1 MKLKFTKGIK
11 GMTTDFRGLSTE
23 FKVGAFALIVIALL
37 AWATIR
43 VGDKTTIA
51 GGAYDLKVAFTNAT
65 GLKLKAP
72 VELAGVQVGVVK
84 DIELLDSR
92 EALVTIGLSNKV
104 KLPDDSTAVLRTR
117 GFLGETYVELV
128 PGTMGNPV
136 LEDGNE
142 IPYAFRTGDI
152 NTLVG
157 QFNQIADDIKAVTGS
172 LRTMIGEDETS
183 PINRIVGNLED
194 FSQSIR
200 DITIRN
206 SENVDRISENL
217 AAMTEQLRFLIA
229 RGESDIQESM
239 ERIASITRK
248 IDEGRGTVGRL
259 VNDEETVD
267 KLNEAID
274 SLNET
279 LGSYRRLE
287 AEIGYHMEFMAKS
300 HDFKNYVDLT
310 LRPSPDKGFMVGIVS
325 DPNPNP
331 TYVVRQ
337 TDVTVGNN
345 TTRVTTNTGTVDRN
359 AIKWNA
365 QLMKSFYDFTIRG
378 GLIESTGGIG
388 MDYKIGPAEIK
399 FDAFDFQTRNNL
411 RPHLK
416 VWANINITKNFQLL
430 GGADDFISADSQNR
444 DFFFGAG
451 FRFVD
456 EDIKTI
462 GGMGSSLIK

>member
-1 MKLKFTKGIK
+1 VKFMK
-11 GMTTDFRGLSTE
+11 GMSTE
-23 FKVGAFALIVIALL
+23 FKVGAFALLVILLL

-43 VGDKTTIA
+43 VGDKTSIA
-51 GGAYDLKVAFTNAT
+51 GGAYDLKVVFANAT

-92 EALVTIGLSNKV
+92 EAQVTLGLSKKV
-104 KLPDDSTAVLRTR
+104 RLPDDSTAVLRTR

-128 PGTMGNPV
+128 PGTIGNPT
-136 LEDGNE
+136 LEEGNE

-172 LRTMIGEDETS
+172 LRTMIGDDETS
-183 PINRIVGNLED
+183 PINRIVMNLED

-200 DITIRN
+200 DITVRN

-217 AAMTEQLRFLIA
+217 AAMTEQLRHLIA
-229 RGESDIQESM
+229 QGEADVQESM

-248 IDEGRGTVGRL
+248 IDEGKGTVGRL
-259 VNDEETVD
+259 VNDEETVE
-267 KLNEAID
+267 KLNQAID
-274 SLNET
+274 SLNDT

-310 LRPSPDKGFMVGIVS
+310 LRPSPDKGFMIGIVS
-325 DPNPNP
+325 DPDPDP
-331 TYVVRQ
+331 TFVVRE

-345 TTRVTTNTGTVDRN
+345 TTRVSTTTGTIDRN
-359 AIKWNA
+359 KLRWTA

-378 GLIESTGGIG
+378 GLIESTGGVG
-388 MDYKIGPAEIK
+388 MDYVVGPAKIK
-399 FDAFDFQTRNNL
+399 FDAFDFETRYGQ

-416 VWANINITKNFQLL
+416 AYADINVTRNFFLTA
-430 GGADDFISADSQNR
+430 GADDFISKNNR

-456 EDIKTI
+456 EDIKTV
-462 GGMGSSLIK
+462 GGMGASIIK

>member
-1 MKLKFTKGIK
+1 M
-11 GMTTDFRGLSTE
+11 STE
-23 FKVGAFALIVIALL
+23 FKVGAFALILIALL
-37 AWATIR
+37 VWSTIR
-43 VGDKTTIA
+43 VGDKTSVA
-51 GGAYDLKVAFTNAT
+51 GGGYTLKVAFDNAT
-65 GLKLKAP
+65 GLKMKAP
-72 VELAGVQVGVVK
+72 VELAGVQVGVVR

-92 EALVTIGLSNKV
+92 EALVTLGISDKV

-117 GFLGETYVELV
+117 GFLGETYVELL
-128 PGTMGNPV
+128 PGTMGNPA
-136 LEDGNE
+136 LANGNE
-142 IPYAFRTGDI
+142 IPYSFRTGDM

-157 QFNQIADDIKAVTGS
+157 QFNQIADDIKHITGS
-172 LRTMIGEDETS
+172 LRQMVGDDSTS
-183 PINRIVGNLED
+183 PINRIVMNLED

-200 DITIRN
+200 DITVRN
-206 SENVDRISENL
+206 SQNVDRIAENM
-217 AAMTEQLRFLIA
+217 AAMTDQLRMLINE
-229 RGESDIQESM
+229 GESDIQESM
-239 ERIASITRK
+239 DRIASITRK

-279 LGSYRRLE
+279 LGSYRRLQ
-287 AEIGYHMEFMAKS
+287 AEIGYHMEFMGKS

-310 LRPSPDKGFMVGIVS
+310 LRPSPDKGFMIGIVS

-345 TTRVTTNTGTVDRN
+345 TTRVSTTTGTVDRN
-359 AIKWNA
+359 KIRWNA

-378 GLIESTGGIG
+378 GLIESTGGVG
-388 MDYKIGPAEIK
+388 MDYKVGPAELK
-399 FDAFDFQTRNNL
+399 FDAFDFQTRYGQ

-416 VWANINITKNFQLL
+416 AWANVNITRNFQLL
-430 GGADDFISADSQNR
+430 GGVDDFISTNDR

-456 EDIKTI
+456 EDIKSI
-462 GGMGSSLIK
+462 GGMGASLIK

>member
-1 MKLKFTKGIK
+1 MKGSFK
-11 GMTTDFRGLSTE
+11 GMSTE
-23 FKVGAFALIVIALL
+23 FKVGAFALVLIALL

-43 VGDKTTIA
+43 VGDKTSVS
-51 GGAYDLKVAFTNAT
+51 GGGYTLKVAFDNAT

-92 EALVTIGLSNKV
+92 EALVTVAVSDKV
-104 KLPDDSTAVLRTR
+104 KLPDDSSAVLRTR
-117 GFLGETYVELV
+117 GFLGETYIELV

-136 LEDGNE
+136 LQNDNE
-142 IPYAFRTGDI
+142 IPYAMRTGDI
-152 NTLVG
+152 NTLVS
-157 QFNQIADDIKAVTGS
+157 QFNQIADDIKHVTGS
-172 LRTMIGEDETS
+172 LRTMIGDDATS
-183 PINRIVGNLED
+183 PVNRIVMNLED

-200 DITIRN
+200 DITVRN
-206 SENVDRISENL
+206 SQNVDRISENL
-217 AAMTEQLRFLIA
+217 AAMTDQLRTLISQ
-229 RGESDIQESM
+229 GEADVQESM

-248 IDEGRGTVGRL
+248 IDEGKGTVGRL

-274 SLNET
+274 SLNDT

-310 LRPSPDKGFMVGIVS
+310 LRPSPDKGFLIGIVS

-331 TYVVRQ
+331 THVVRT

-345 TTRVTTNTGTVDRN
+345 TTRVTTDTGTINRN
-359 AIKWNA
+359 AIRWNA
-365 QLMKSFYDFTIRG
+365 ELMKTFYNFTIRG
-378 GLIESTGGIG
+378 GLIESTGGFG
-388 MDYKIGPAEIK
+388 MDYQVGPAK
-399 FDAFDFQTRNNL
+399 VRFDAYDFQTRYGE

-416 VWANINITKNFQLL
+416 AYADVNVTRNFFITA
-430 GGADDFISADSQNR
+430 GADDFISQNNR

-456 EDIKTI
+456 EDIKTV
-462 GGMGSSLIK
+462 GGMGASIMK